1 MKSKFA
7 RFGGAAMAAT
17 LLVLTACNA
26 SDNKSA
32 TAPTAKNW
40 TEFRD
45 QFLAGYFP
53 LNPNFAVYQGKHEFD
68 GQLPDWSPAGLE
80 KQAAFLE
87 KAIADAKAFDGKMTD
102 AEKFERDYLVSLLK
116 LTDGNVADA
125 ARIADRNRTELYR
138 LLQKYDLT
146 PAMFRQGEGEV

>member
-1 MKSKFA
+1 MTRKFA

-32 TAPTAKNW
+32 TAPTAKSW

-45 QFLAGYFP
+45 NFLAGYFT

-80 KQAAFLE
+80 KQMAFLE
-87 KAIADAKAFDGKMTD
+87 KTIADASSF
-102 AEKFERDYLVSLLK
+102 S
-116 LTDGNVADA
+116 
-125 ARIADRNRTELYR
+125 
-138 LLQKYDLT
+138 
-146 PAMFRQGEGEV
+146 

>member
-1 MKSKFA
+1 MKRKFG

-17 LLVLTACNA
+17 LLVLAGCNA

-32 TAPTAKNW
+32 TAPSAKNW

-80 KQAAFLE
+80 KQAAYLE
-87 KAIADAKAFDGKMTD
+87 KAIADADLLSD
-102 AEKFERDYLVSLLK
+102 ALQPARTNS
-116 LTDGNVADA
+116 VAA
-125 ARIADRNRTELYR
+125 MA
-138 LLQKYDLT
+138 T
-146 PAMFRQGEGEV
+146 PPKRANLRVIS